1 MTPPIFVASDLS
13 LPSSMLA
20 GYNSASSSDS
30 ESDTDER
37 DKEVTGP
44 LPSATSALADYDSAV
59 GSRKKQRMADTP
71 TTTTPSQPAGGMP
84 ANAKALTSSGQS
96 RSTGSGLIAPLLT
109 GGLAPVDIDVG
120 GVQQDARA
128 SAGTSV
134 WDEDPP
140 EALRKNKKRS
150 EMVEM
155 MRGLGGVS
163 SRELKNIQELGATAQ
178 DIDPSSLQDDHWYE
192 AQQANEQAQKV
203 QEAALGDFYDNTE
216 GAKQANPGGSVGKN
230 HKRKHHINW
239 LAADTIDNGAKRL
252 LDLGTQAGKRG
263 QTARKYGW

>member
-1 MTPPIFVASDLS
+1 
-13 LPSSMLA
+13 MLA
-20 GYNSASSSDS
+20 GYNSASSDS

-37 DKEVTGP
+37 TKEVTGP

-59 GSRKKQRMADTP
+59 GSRKKQRTADTIA
-71 TTTTPSQPAGGMP
+71 TTPSHSQPTGRSA
-84 ANAKALTSSGQS
+84 SSKS

-140 EALRKNKKRS
+140 EALKKNKKRS

-155 MRGLGGVS
+155 MRGLGGDELES
-163 SRELKNIQELGATAQ
+163 SRLRWSLAGATAQ

-203 QEAALGDFYDNTE
+203 QEAALGDFYDTTE

>member
-1 MTPPIFVASDLS
+1 
-13 LPSSMLA
+13 
-20 GYNSASSSDS
+20 
-30 ESDTDER
+30 
-37 DKEVTGP
+37 
-44 LPSATSALADYDSAV
+44 
-59 GSRKKQRMADTP
+59 
-71 TTTTPSQPAGGMP
+71 
-84 ANAKALTSSGQS
+84 ALTPSGQS
-96 RSTGSGLIAPLLT
+96 RSAGSGLIAPLLT

-128 SAGTSV
+128 SAGNSV

-140 EALRKNKKRS
+140 EALKKNKKRS

-203 QEAALGDFYDNTE
+203 QEAALGDFYDTTE